1 MQHSNRYE
9 GSSLLIGNAYLKML
23 FNRHH
28 QFDSVESHSGFLTM
42 KLSEP
47 RSPRGLAM
55 ALDYHCL
62 TSLAHRSYLAD
73 PLIRWL
79 DLSLATNGE
88 TPSDLNSI
96 TGLHFYDPQVDAG
109 LSHF

>member
-1 MQHSNRYE
+1 MQ
-9 GSSLLIGNAYLKML
+9 L
-23 FNRHH
+23 
-28 QFDSVESHSGFLTM
+28 SGA
-42 KLSEP
+42 
-47 RSPRGLAM
+47 RSPRHHAI
-55 ALDYHCL
+55 ALYQHFPKF
-62 TSLAHRSYLAD
+62 LAHRSYLAD

-88 TPSDLNSI
+88 TPSDLNPI